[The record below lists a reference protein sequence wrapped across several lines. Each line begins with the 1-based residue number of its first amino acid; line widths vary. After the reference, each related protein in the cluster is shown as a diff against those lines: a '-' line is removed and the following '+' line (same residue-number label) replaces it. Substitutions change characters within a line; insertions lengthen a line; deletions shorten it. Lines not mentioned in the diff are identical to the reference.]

1 MKCMKTNIEKEI
13 DHNVFSAVHDLISKS
28 CYSTLSDK
36 IHGKL
41 YCLTSFAITHHVRD
55 TVGNIVRI
63 NIDNQ
68 IHEKRFS

>member
-1 MKCMKTNIEKEI
+1 MNTNIEKEI

-36 IHGKL
+36 IHGNL

-55 TVGNIVRI
+55 TVGNSVRI
-63 NIDNQ
+63 NIDNE
-68 IHEKRFS
+68 IRKYGY